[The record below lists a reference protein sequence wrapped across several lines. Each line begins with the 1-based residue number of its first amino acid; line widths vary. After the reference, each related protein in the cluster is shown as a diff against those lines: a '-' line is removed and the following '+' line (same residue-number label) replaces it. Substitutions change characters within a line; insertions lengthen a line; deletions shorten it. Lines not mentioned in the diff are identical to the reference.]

1 MIKELD
7 YGFGLPKLCCK
18 SFRATEAALRVA
30 VLTYNLSVLFA
41 RHLGWLDKVTIGTL
55 RYRLF
60 ATAGILSH
68 GQGHTTIKRGVP
80 LENRPWWRAIWEKL
94 LSPFPNGKAVAQ
106 CPRKPP

>member
-1 MIKELD
+1 LS
-7 YGFGLPKLCCK
+7 L
-18 SFRATEAALRVA
+18 A

-68 GQGHTTIKRGVP
+68 G
-80 LENRPWWRAIWEKL
+80 RAIRPSSSVCRWKIDLGGERFGRSS
-94 LSPFPNGKAVAQ
+94 SPISQLQ
-106 CPRKPP
+106 CSCPMPLKT